1 MAYGSHEGRVALP
14 QAIVRPVLAPAEHR
28 ALLQAHAV
36 SELGTGEPPI
46 MLLHGFGTDQTVW
59 REVASRLATTHRVVL
74 YDHMGSGASD
84 LAQYDPDRYQTL
96 EGYADD
102 LVDILDALEL
112 RDVTI
117 AAHSVSGMIALL
129 ASLRSERIGRI
140 IMVGSSSR
148 YLNDR
153 AYEGGFERAD
163 VDDLLS
169 LMELDFQGWARTLA
183 PRVMDQ
189 PDRPALTQEL
199 VYSFSRAN
207 PDVTRR
213 FARATFMSDHRA
225 RLAECRAPTLVL
237 QASADAVVPL
247 AAARF
252 LADQIPN
259 ARLRMLDTRGHYPH
273 LSAPAEV
280 AEAIERF
287 LQEAGA

>member
-1 MAYGSHEGRVALP
+1 LP
-14 QAIVRPVLAPAEHR
+14 QAIVRPVLTPVEHR
-28 ALLQAHAV
+28 TLLRAHAV
-36 SELGTGEPPI
+36 GELGTGEPPT

-59 REVASRLATTHRVVL
+59 REVAPRLAVTRRVVL

-102 LVDILDALEL
+102 LVDILDALDL
-112 RDVTI
+112 DDVTL

-140 IMVGSSSR
+140 VMIGSSSR
-148 YLNDR
+148 YLNDG
-153 AYEGGFERAD
+153 AYEGGFEQAD

-183 PRVMDQ
+183 PKVMDQ
-189 PDRPALTQEL
+189 PDRPSLTQDL

-207 PDVTRR
+207 PELTRR

-225 RLAECRAPTLVL
+225 RLAECQVPTLVL

-252 LADQIPN
+252 LAEQIPK
-259 ARLRMLDTRGHYPH
+259 ARLEMLGARGHYPH
-273 LSAPAEV
+273 LSAPAAV
-280 AEAIERF
+280 VEAIERF
-287 LQEAGA
+287 LLEAGA